1 MSAVNFL
8 SKNLQT
14 LANILIQRTESAVSQ
29 LQDVAK
35 KESQKNPPKTIAA
48 TTDQFINAAQQR
60 FPQQLHRQDSDRYRL
75 LLSQQNH

>member
-60 FPQQLHRQDSDRYRL
+60 FPQQLQRQNSDRYRL